1 MGLQGWMRVTAG
13 IVVMAALTAILVGW
27 RADRH
32 DRAQLGAE
40 LAATKQ
46 ALVAADARQQQR
58 DAQLA
63 GTLAQIAAEKQAVK
77 TPVQIVA
84 ALPKVITLPVPIRLE
99 NEANLDANKVAAPG
113 SEVKTAS
120 SGPSTGV
127 DNSGTGQKDMTVRA
141 TIAAEDLKP
150 LYDFALDCKA
160 CQAKLAAS
168 QSDLADE
175 RGKGIAL
182 TKERDSA
189 LRMANGGGVW
199 RRVARASKWLLIGA
213 AAGAV
218 AARMIH

>member
-1 MGLQGWMRVTAG
+1 MSLQWWIRATAG
-13 IVVMAALTAILVGW
+13 TVVVAALVAILVSW
-27 RADRH
+27 RAETR
-32 DRAQLGAE
+32 DRAQLTAE
-40 LAATKQ
+40 LVATKQ
-46 ALVAADARQQQR
+46 ALAAADARQ
-58 DAQLA
+58 
-63 GTLAQIAAEKQAVK
+63 KQAAK
-77 TPVQIVA
+77 TPVQIIA

-99 NEANLDANKVAAPG
+99 NEANLDANKVAAAG
-113 SEVKTAS
+113 SEKKPE
-120 SGPSTGV
+120 GG
-127 DNSGTGQKDMTVRA
+127 GTVRA

-218 AARMIH
+218 AARMVH